1 MCFSS
6 EGKRLVMIKVSG
18 KKWIDLYNDA
28 LQASSSSSSILQDM
42 DIKCSNYLH
51 VSVYVEYNVCA

>member
-51 VSVYVEYNVCA
+51 VSVYVKYNVCA